1 MAVVKVYGP
10 AMMTIKSYFSAT
22 SWRNNK
28 SCSLF
33 GTKTTHWGIH
43 SKTKKTYL
51 NQPKQ
56 KKNKIKQENEL
67 TLLFILCVSIPSI
80 VCSHILSPDM
90 KILSITNSYSL
101 STEIILWWTNCFKM
115 DFSVLKSF
123 PARRLRQTTHVT
135 WQLLALDVCVTFY
148 LLSLFY
154 LLSFISWTR
163 YVAA

>member
-1 MAVVKVYGP
+1 MAVVKLYGP

-28 SCSLF
+28 RNSLF
-33 GTKTTHWGIH
+33 GTKTH
-43 SKTKKTYL
+43 L
-51 NQPKQ
+51 NQPNPNP
-56 KKNKIKQENEL
+56 NKIKQENEL
-67 TLLFILCVSIPSI
+67 TLFVLCVSIPSN

>member
-28 SCSLF
+28 RNSLF

-67 TLLFILCVSIPSI
+67 TLFVLCVSIPSI

-101 STEIILWWTNCFKM
+101 STEIILWWM
-115 DFSVLKSF
+115 DSSVLKSF
-123 PARRLRQTTHVT
+123 PARGLRQTTHVT
-135 WQLLALDVCVTFY
+135 WQLLALDVCVALY